1 MKLVK
6 KYVIFYLCKKLKK
19 RGAIM
24 QIDKD
29 VKRYINRSLKDIK
42 FYMSLNV
49 SEDRHLDAIK
59 FNCKIIN
66 YWVNFELKKRGA
78 K

>member
-42 FYMSLNV
+42 FYMSLSV
-49 SEDRHLDAIK
+49 TDDRHLNAIK
-59 FNCKIIN
+59 SNCNMIN
-66 YWVNFELKKRGA
+66 DWINFELKKRGT